1 MRAQAV
7 SRLKKELFFV
17 LLITFC
23 KENFDFINLLIG
35 VLGVMLAII
44 ALVVEVRKR
53 KKKKSKK

>member
-1 MRAQAV
+1 MDA
-7 SRLKKELFFV
+7 
-17 LLITFC
+17 LITFC

-44 ALVVEVRKR
+44 ALGVEVRKR